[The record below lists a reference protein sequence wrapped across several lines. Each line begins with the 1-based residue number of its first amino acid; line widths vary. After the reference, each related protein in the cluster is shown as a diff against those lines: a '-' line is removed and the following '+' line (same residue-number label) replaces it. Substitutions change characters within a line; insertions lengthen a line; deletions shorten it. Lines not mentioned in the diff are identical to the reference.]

1 MNITRENIDALNAIL
16 TVKIEK
22 QDYEEKVEQVLRD
35 YRKKANIKG
44 FRPGMAPIGMVK
56 KMYGKS
62 VLLDEINKMVSEN
75 LTKHLVDEKLDILG
89 EPLPSMRQPSDVDI
103 DAKEDFTFNFD
114 IAFSPVIDLKLSKR
128 DKITY
133 YEIDVDDK
141 MVNETIE
148 SHTSRYGK
156 TDEGEIVN
164 EKDLVKGK
172 FEQLDQD
179 DVVLEGGIVTEDSLF
194 AVDRVEESNIRALV
208 IGAKKGDII
217 DFEIKKAFSNPTDL
231 AAMLRISKEVAEQ
244 LGGKFRF
251 TVESITSHKPAEVN
265 QELFDAV
272 YGPGTVSSEKEYKEK
287 IVAEIKES
295 FASSSDYKFLLDVK
309 EKLVEKAN
317 VTLPDEFLKRWL
329 VAVNEEL
336 STESV
341 EKDYPLMKNDLV
353 WQLIKNKLIDEQALK
368 IDDVEL
374 LDFAKKSVLMQFQ
387 QYGLMHIP
395 DEHLESYARKSL
407 EKKDDHTKMVNR
419 VYEQKILSYIKE
431 TMKVEPKEVSMNE
444 FEGLFK

>member
-194 AVDRVEESNIRALV
+194 AV
-208 IGAKKGDII
+208 
-217 DFEIKKAFSNPTDL
+217 
-231 AAMLRISKEVAEQ
+231 MLRISKEVAEQ

>member
-1 MNITRENIDALNAIL
+1 M
-16 TVKIEK
+16 
-22 QDYEEKVEQVLRD
+22 
-35 YRKKANIKG
+35 
-44 FRPGMAPIGMVK
+44 
-56 KMYGKS
+56 
-62 VLLDEINKMVSEN
+62 
-75 LTKHLVDEKLDILG
+75 
-89 EPLPSMRQPSDVDI
+89 
-103 DAKEDFTFNFD
+103 
-114 IAFSPVIDLKLSKR
+114 KLSKR